1 MRLPRSRDRDL
12 DPNYERPYRVPSP
25 GTEYGRLLQ
34 LGSDSFAVGVRVLLN
49 RGQSPFEKDSD
60 PDSLPLLL
68 VAGMPV
74 PLPSTRYPLLEVAV
88 KNLQPWPS
96 GHTKERPPLSRCPL
110 GPAET
115 LLAGHWLGC

>member
-34 LGSDSFAVGVRVLLN
+34 LGSDSFAVGVRVLSN
-49 RGQSPFEKDSD
+49 RGQSPFQKDSD

-68 VAGMPV
+68 VVGMSV
-74 PLPSTRYPLLEVAV
+74 PLPGTRYSLLGVAV
-88 KNLQPWPS
+88 SHYRYPNHQSFRLRF
-96 GHTKERPPLSRCPL
+96 T
-110 GPAET
+110 PAYHRQM
-115 LLAGHWLGC
+115 G